1 MMKKILD
8 SVSVIFYIMT
18 NLSDTAETPAMTF
31 REKAHWIALL
41 ASLCVWGHYFARV
54 VIVQPQGPEAFWLF
68 AGSLGVVL
76 AAQAILMVLVALRE
90 PRGRGA
96 LDDERDNLIELKGFR
111 FAYVVLTVLA
121 LAAAGLV
128 LVDAPAT
135 VVANGVVLAIVV
147 AEAAKSI
154 LELTAYRRGLA

>member
-1 MMKKILD
+1 M
-8 SVSVIFYIMT
+8 
-18 NLSDTAETPAMTF
+18 
-31 REKAHWIALL
+31 
-41 ASLCVWGHYFARV
+41 
-54 VIVQPQGPEAFWLF
+54 VQPQGPEAFWLF
-68 AGSLGVVL
+68 AGSLGAVL
-76 AAQAILMVLVALRE
+76 AAQAVLMVLVALRE
-90 PRGRGA
+90 PRGLGA
-96 LDDERDNLIELKGFR
+96 LDDERDTLIELKGFR